1 MDDLAKKRL
10 RLQHL
15 MVFLGSV
22 CDATE
27 KVFGT
32 SAGIMNARAARQ
44 LGARSV
50 ADREKVEAGD
60 LMAALEKV
68 NLALSDIGLMWRVE
82 PWKKQGQRDFVVG
95 DGEKTRLKVVFRDCL
110 VRDSL
115 FHYGHP
121 QGEAFCQMAH
131 GYYAGAVEGIAG
143 GRVEVLLVH
152 AGENACLKELTWEEK
167 R

>member
-1 MDDLAKKRL
+1 MDDTAQKRL

-22 CDATE
+22 SDATE
-27 KVFGT
+27 KVFGS
-32 SAGIMNARAARQ
+32 SAGLMNARAAKQ
-44 LGARSV
+44 LGVRAV
-50 ADREKVEAGD
+50 AGRAKVAAGD
-60 LMAALEKV
+60 LVAAVVEADSA
-68 NLALSDIGLMWRVE
+68 LADIGLMWRVE
-82 PWKKQGQRDFVVG
+82 PWKKQGQRDFLFKEG
-95 DGEKTRLKVVFRDCL
+95 GKTRLKVVFRDCL

-121 QGEAFCQMAH
+121 QGEALCQMAH
-131 GYYAGAVEGIAG
+131 GYYAGLVEGIAG
-143 GRVEVLLVH
+143 SRVELLLVH